1 MCCADGTTETV
12 VAGAS
17 QMEVDSRM
25 IQVQGLTK
33 MYGDRPAIQDVTFN
47 VEKGEVLGFLGPN
60 AAGKTTTMRILAGFL
75 PASSGSASVAGHD
88 VFRDSV
94 ELRRHIGYMPETVPL
109 YTEMTIRAYLEF
121 FARLRRVPEARKRI
135 DEVMDMVSIGERADD
150 RIAKL
155 SKGFRQRVGLAQALI
170 HDPEVLILDE
180 PTVGLDPKQIIEFR
194 RLIKSLGGEHT
205 VILST
210 HVLPEVS
217 QTCGRVLIINEGHIV
232 AEDRPEDLT
241 ARLQGSERVVL
252 RLARP
257 AEDLAEQL
265 AKVPDVTSVSA
276 RADGTWEVSCALGCD
291 RREDL
296 AAAVVRGG
304 WGLLEMRAGS
314 LSLEEIFLKLTT
326 KEEGEEGEDE

>member
-1 MCCADGTTETV
+1 
-12 VAGAS
+12 
-17 QMEVDSRM
+17 M

-33 MYGDRPAIQDVTFN
+33 MYGDRAAIEDVTFD
-47 VEKGEVLGFLGPN
+47 VKKGEVLGFLGPN
-60 AAGKTTTMRILAGFL
+60 AAGKTTTMRILTGFL
-75 PASSGSASVAGHD
+75 PASSGTASVAGHD
-88 VFRDSV
+88 VFKDSL

-109 YTEMTIRAYLEF
+109 YPEMTIRDYLQF
-121 FARLRRVPEARKRI
+121 FARLRQVPEARARI
-135 DEVMDMVSIGERADD
+135 DDVMQMVSIGERADD

-194 RLIKSLGGEHT
+194 QLIKSLGGDHT

-217 QTCGRVLIINEGHIV
+217 QTCERVLIINEGHIV

-241 ARLQGSERVVL
+241 ARLQGSERVVI

-257 AEDLAEQL
+257 GEDLAEQL
-265 AKVPDVTSVSA
+265 TKVQDVTSVSA
-276 RADGTWEVSCALGCD
+276 RADGAWEITCALGCD
-291 RREDL
+291 RREEL

-304 WGLLEMRAGS
+304 WGLLEMRSDS

-326 KEEGEEGEDE
+326 KEEGEDE

>member
-1 MCCADGTTETV
+1 
-12 VAGAS
+12 
-17 QMEVDSRM
+17 M
-25 IQVQGLTK
+25 IEVQGLTK
-33 MYGDRPAIQDVTFN
+33 MYGDRAAIEDVTFS

-60 AAGKTTTMRILAGFL
+60 AAGKTTTMRILTGFL
-75 PASSGSASVAGHD
+75 PATCGTATVAGHD
-88 VFRDSV
+88 VFRDSL

-109 YTEMTIRAYLEF
+109 YPEMTIQDYLEF

-135 DEVMDMVSIGERADD
+135 DDVMEMVSIGERAGD

-194 RLIKSLGGEHT
+194 QLIKGLGGEHT

-241 ARLQGSERVVL
+241 ARLQGSERVLL

-257 AEDLAEQL
+257 AENLAEQL
-265 AKVPDVTSVSA
+265 GKVRDVTSVTA
-276 RADGTWEVSCALGCD
+276 RADGTWEVACALGCD

-304 WGLLEMRAGS
+304 WGLLEMRSAG

-326 KEEGEEGEDE
+326 KEEGEDE

>member
-1 MCCADGTTETV
+1 
-12 VAGAS
+12 
-17 QMEVDSRM
+17 M
-25 IQVQGLTK
+25 IEVQGLTK
-33 MYGDRPAIQDVTFN
+33 MYGDRAAIEDVTFS

-60 AAGKTTTMRILAGFL
+60 AAGKTTTMRILTGFL
-75 PASSGSASVAGHD
+75 PASCGTATVAGHD
-88 VFRDSV
+88 VFRDSL

-109 YTEMTIRAYLEF
+109 YPEMTIQGYLEF

-135 DEVMDMVSIGERADD
+135 DDVMEMVSIGERAGD

-194 RLIKSLGGEHT
+194 QLIKGLGGEHT

-241 ARLQGSERVVL
+241 ARLQGSERVLL

-257 AEDLAEQL
+257 AENLAEQL
-265 AKVPDVTSVSA
+265 GKVRDVTSVTA
-276 RADGTWEVSCALGCD
+276 RADGTWEVACALGCD

-304 WGLLEMRAGS
+304 WGLLEMRSAG

-326 KEEGEEGEDE
+326 KEEGEDE